1 MTKKAKTI
9 LLTLI
14 IASSALYS
22 QDEVKQY
29 STENI
34 EQFQFNRGLKEGLEK
49 GYKQGYKDALEFAK
63 RQLRLYRKQIEAMEA
78 GKYLKEYDKKITD
91 PAIYQVREGNT
102 IKVLVRGC
110 KIARPLTPDEII
122 ELPMYPVDAHG
133 SSKFKFYNMDATGNS
148 NIFDDTT
155 FTNSSDIVARDG
167 NGFYSTRPQ
176 DPYTNNATYLYIK
189 NTQANRKKLEILNR
203 NYTIEDGRIKVTFN
217 TKEDRRDFINR
228 FRY

>member
-1 MTKKAKTI
+1 MIKKAKTA

-14 IASSALYS
+14 ITSSALYS
-22 QDEVKQY
+22 QEQVRHY

-34 EQFQFNRGLKEGLEK
+34 EQFQFSRGLKEGLEK
-49 GYKQGYKDALEFAK
+49 GYKQGYRDALEFSK

-78 GKYLKEYDKKITD
+78 GKYLKEYDRKITN

-102 IKVLVRGC
+102 VKVLVRGC

-122 ELPMYPVDAHG
+122 ELPMYPVDAQG
-133 SSKFKFYNMDATGNS
+133 SSKFKYYNMDETGNS
-148 NIFDDTT
+148 NIFDKTT

-176 DPYTNNATYLYIK
+176 DPYANNATYLYIS
-189 NTQANRKKLEILNR
+189 NTQANRKKLELLNR
-203 NYTIEDGRIKVTFN
+203 DYTIEDGRIKITFN
-217 TKEDRRDFINR
+217 TQEDKSHFINR
-228 FRY
+228 FKR